1 MKIKKFKARNFSEA
15 LEMVKQELGGDAVI
29 LSNEEKKG
37 LRPYV
42 EITAAVDYDIEPL
55 RKNTQYK
62 NDGSG
67 VSLLLSGKRN
77 IKDGPK
83 KPTAAEEKKMPESR
97 PEKEEPVSGNLDK
110 RLPDNLSGKLSDN
123 LAQEIKAEI
132 TKLRETIEGMKN
144 NGYELTL
151 PAKKKMMLNFLKERS
166 VHEEFALRLCEKTRS
181 LDDIPSLVSA
191 DIKVREA
198 GTGSKAVMLIGSTGV
213 GKTTTVAKLSA
224 NAIREGKRAA
234 IINLDTY
241 RIGAIEQLRIY
252 SRIMGIPLAIASN
265 ASELRNSLSNF
276 SKDRDVI
283 FIDTIGRNPMNE
295 AYIKDMREMCQTGV
309 PTEVHLLMS
318 ANSDDRFMVEAYK
331 AYRKLPI
338 DYIAFTKVDEA
349 VRFGALY
356 NLMLVYQ
363 KPVAYLTTGQTV
375 PNDLEFTTVDKLTNM
390 ILSKGSYRC

>member
-15 LEMVKQELGGDAVI
+15 LELVKQELGGDAVI

-42 EITAAVDYDIEPL
+42 EITAAVDYDVEPL

-67 VSLLLSGKRN
+67 VSLLLSGKKNTRAEAE
-77 IKDGPK
+77 KQV
-83 KPTAAEEKKMPESR
+83 AAEEKKIPESR
-97 PEKEEPVSGNLDK
+97 AQETVSNKLNAGLANNLA
-110 RLPDNLSGKLSDN
+110 DN

-151 PAKKKMMLNFLKERS
+151 PAKKKMVLNFLKERS

-181 LDDIPSLVSA
+181 LDEIPSLVSA
-191 DIKVREA
+191 DIKVKEVE
-198 GTGSKAVMLIGSTGV
+198 TGSKAVMLIGSTGV

-224 NAIREGKRAA
+224 KAIREGKRAA

-252 SRIMGIPLAIASN
+252 ARIMGIPLAIASN

-276 SKDRDVI
+276 AKDRDVI

-295 AYIKDMREMCQTGV
+295 AYIKDMRELCQTGV
-309 PTEVHLLMS
+309 QTEVHLLMS
-318 ANSDDRFMVEAYK
+318 ANSDDRFMTEAYK

-375 PNDLEFTTVDKLTNM
+375 PKDLEFTTVDKLTNM

>member
-1 MKIKKFKARNFSEA
+1 MKIKKFQAKTFSEA
-15 LEMVKQELGGDAVI
+15 LEMVKQELGGDAIV
-29 LSNEEKKG
+29 LSKDEKKG

-42 EITAAVDYDIEPL
+42 EITAAVDYDVEQL

-67 VSLLLSGKRN
+67 VSLLLSGKKNARAEAE
-77 IKDGPK
+77 KPVVAEGK
-83 KPTAAEEKKMPESR
+83 KIPER
-97 PEKEEPVSGNLDK
+97 RAQETVSTKSNTGLTDNVTNNLA
-110 RLPDNLSGKLSDN
+110 DN

-132 TKLRETIEGMKN
+132 TKLRETIESMKN

-151 PAKKKMMLNFLKERS
+151 PAKKKMVLNFLKERS
-166 VHEEFALRLCEKTRS
+166 VHEEFALRLCEKTKS
-181 LDDIPSLVSA
+181 LDEIPSLVSA
-191 DIKVREA
+191 DIKVKDIE
-198 GTGSKAVMLIGSTGV
+198 TGSKAVMLIGSTGV

-224 NAIREGKRAA
+224 KAIREGKRAA

-252 SRIMGIPLAIASN
+252 ARIMGIPLAIASN
-265 ASELRNSLSNF
+265 ASELRNSISNF
-276 SKDRDVI
+276 AKDRDVI

-295 AYIKDMREMCQTGV
+295 AYIKDMRELCQTGV
-309 PTEVHLLMS
+309 QTEVHLLMS
-318 ANSDDRFMVEAYK
+318 ANSDDRFMTEAYK

>member
-1 MKIKKFKARNFSEA
+1 MKIKKFQAKNFSEA

-42 EITAAVDYDIEPL
+42 EITAAVDYDIEHL

-62 NDGSG
+62 NADSG
-67 VSLLLSGKRN
+67 VSVLLSAKRN
-77 IKDGPK
+77 LKDGPREYIM
-83 KPTAAEEKKMPESR
+83 AEEKKIPEGR
-97 PEKEEPVSGNLDK
+97 PEKEEAVLKKVTTG
-110 RLPDNLSGKLSDN
+110 LPDNLSDN
-123 LAQEIKAEI
+123 MAKEIKAEI
-132 TKLRETIEGMKN
+132 TKLRETIESMKN

-151 PAKKKMMLNFLKERS
+151 PAKKKMVLNFLKERS

-181 LDDIPSLVSA
+181 LDEIPSLVAA
-191 DIKVREA
+191 DLKVKDAE
-198 GTGSKAVMLIGSTGV
+198 TGRKAVMLIGPTGV

-224 NAIREGKRAA
+224 KAIREGKRAA

-252 SRIMGIPLAIASN
+252 ARIMGLPLAIASN
-265 ASELRNSLSNF
+265 ASELRSSLSNF
-276 SKDRDVI
+276 AKDRDVI

-295 AYIKDMREMCQTGV
+295 EYIKDMRELCQTGL

-318 ANSDDRFMVEAYK
+318 ANSDDRFMTEAYK
-331 AYRKLPI
+331 SYRKLPI
-338 DYIAFTKVDEA
+338 DYLAFTKVDEA
-349 VRFGALY
+349 VSFGALY